1 MSEKFLIDTS
11 VFVEGEIDPRVL
23 VDWLAR
29 QDDVATSEVV
39 LAEFSV
45 GIHAP
50 SDPATR
56 ERARNFF
63 TDYILPVP
71 ALPVLSQEF
80 REVGR
85 LIGDAIRHGK
95 SRPSLGDGL
104 IAMCAL
110 REDRTVATINIKDFA
125 AMGVETVNPLK

>member
-39 LAEFSV
+39 RAEFSV

-50 SDPATR
+50 SAPATR
-56 ERARNFF
+56 ERAQKFF

-80 REVGR
+80 RDRKSTR
-85 LIGDAIRHGK
+85 LNSSHANISYAVF
-95 SRPSLGDGL
+95 SL
-104 IAMCAL
+104 
-110 REDRTVATINIKDFA
+110 K
-125 AMGVETVNPLK
+125 

>member
-1 MSEKFLIDTS
+1 
-11 VFVEGEIDPRVL
+11 VFVEGEIGPEFL
-23 VDWLAR
+23 VDWLAGR
-29 QDDVATSEVV
+29 DDVATSEVV
-39 LAEFSV
+39 LAEFTV
-45 GIHAP
+45 GMHAP

-56 ERARNFF
+56 ERARKFF

-95 SRPSLGDGL
+95 SRPNLGDGL

-110 REDRTVATINIKDFA
+110 REGRIVATTNVKDFV

>member
-29 QDDVATSEVV
+29 QDDVTTSEVV

-50 SDPATR
+50 SDLATR
-56 ERARNFF
+56 ERARKFF